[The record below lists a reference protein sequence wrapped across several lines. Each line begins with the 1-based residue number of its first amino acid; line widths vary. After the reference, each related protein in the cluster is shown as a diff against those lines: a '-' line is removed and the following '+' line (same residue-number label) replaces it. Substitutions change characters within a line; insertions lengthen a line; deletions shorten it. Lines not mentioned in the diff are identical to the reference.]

1 MRGEKKYVIT
11 ESQLIDL
18 LVADMEYVMNERDG
32 VDNWEWYHESYK
44 DVVKEY
50 YPGDPAEAEEMS
62 MRDCAKAR
70 LEAGEFQEEL
80 NLDEFVLAYDLT
92 SGEDMT
98 SDYCSNPGY
107 YDNY

>member
-32 VDNWEWYHESYK
+32 VDNWEWYRESYRE
-44 DVVKEY
+44 VVKEF

-62 MRDCAKAR
+62 MRKCAKAR
-70 LEAGEFQEEL
+70 LEAGEFEEQVDIQELFGNFLVDSEL
-80 NLDEFVLAYDLT
+80 V
-92 SGEDMT
+92 
-98 SDYCSNPGY
+98 SDYESMS
-107 YDNY
+107 